1 MDAGWSAAKRHRYR
15 LNPELIVSFCHS
27 GKVRLCLPSTKRV
40 FTVDA
45 AVLQILGAVCDDG
58 DSQLSRLR
66 GQYSQD
72 SLDEAIARLADAGV
86 LVTEHDGG
94 GLPHAWSDWGEAA
107 WFPHLMTKDVP
118 YLDPAAAA
126 GHARARLLAGQA
138 SPPPY
143 KCLCDRG
150 LEVHQLP
157 RPTMLSKG
165 LLADALLRRRTSRYF
180 RDEPCSEQELA
191 DILFYTGGML
201 LEQEVDNFG
210 RVVMKCSPSPGARH
224 PTEVYC
230 VIRNGGE
237 FPRGVYHYCSR
248 DHALVL
254 LRDRREFD
262 ARAFLDEALV
272 GQDWFAEAPL
282 VFFLTCVR
290 DRLAWKYPSPRA
302 YRVAHL
308 ECGHYCQTLVLTGTC
323 LGLGTFETA
332 ALADSKIETA
342 LGIDGLREFVMYAAG
357 VGHPRLDVRYATRTV
372 RVSEYLPVEAE
383 VSISTATAQGS

>member
-1 MDAGWSAAKRHRYR
+1 
-15 LNPELIVSFCHS
+15 LIVSFRAT
-27 GKVRLCLPSTKRV
+27 GKVRLCLPWAKRV
-40 FTVDA
+40 LTADA
-45 AVLQILGAVCDDG
+45 VVLQILGAVCEED

-66 GQYSQD
+66 EQYSQE
-72 SLDEAIARLADAGV
+72 SLDEAIERLADLGV
-86 LVTEHDGG
+86 LVAEHDSE

-107 WFPHLMTKDVP
+107 WFPHLMTRDVP
-118 YLDPAAAA
+118 YLDPDAAAA
-126 GHARARLLAGQA
+126 HARARLSAGQA
-138 SPPPY
+138 SPSPY
-143 KCLCDRG
+143 KCLCDRA

-157 RPTMLSKG
+157 RPTMLSKE

-180 RDEPCSEQELA
+180 RDEPCTEQELA

-201 LEQEVDNFG
+201 LEQEVEDFG

-237 FPRGVYHYCSR
+237 LLHGVYHYCSK

-254 LRDRREFD
+254 LRDRRRFD
-262 ARAFLDEALV
+262 VRAFLDEALV
-272 GQDWFAEAPL
+272 GQDWFAGAPL
-282 VFFLTCVR
+282 VFFFTCVR

-308 ECGHYCQTLVLTGTC
+308 ECGHYCQTLVLAGTC

-332 ALADSKIETA
+332 ALADSTIEAA
-342 LGIDGLREFVMYAAG
+342 LGIDGSGEFVMYAAG
-357 VGHPRLDVRYATRTV
+357 VGHPRVDVRYATRTL
-372 RVSEYLPVEAE
+372 RVSEYLPAEAQ
-383 VSISTATAQGS
+383 VSIFTTAADGS